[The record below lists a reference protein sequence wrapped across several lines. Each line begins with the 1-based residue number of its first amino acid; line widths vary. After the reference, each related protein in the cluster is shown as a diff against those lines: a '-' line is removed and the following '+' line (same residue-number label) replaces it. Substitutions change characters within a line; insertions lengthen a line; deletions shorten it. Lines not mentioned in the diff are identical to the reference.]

1 LPPHSE
7 FPHPYS
13 TDQAPMAQQLIKVP
27 PTKNTLLRLKKQVA
41 FLEEGHT
48 LLERKRDLLTRLVY
62 ERVGEYRKLRDQTR
76 LAVKDA
82 YRWLAVSRL
91 KQSSRSLRQAAFG
104 TKPMLQV
111 DILPRR
117 SLGVEYPS
125 ITSER
130 LPMKPMGL
138 LGTDSSFD
146 QTREKMADA
155 MVLLARLGELEMALN
170 RLMEEQRKAQKR
182 VNALKYNIIPRYRRT
197 IRFIRSALEEEE
209 RNALFQIKV
218 LREQGHA

>member
-1 LPPHSE
+1 MS
-7 FPHPYS
+7 
-13 TDQAPMAQQLIKVP
+13 QQLIKVP
-27 PTKNTLLRLKKQVA
+27 PTKNTLLKLKKQVT
-41 FLEEGHT
+41 FLVEGHD

-62 ERVGEYRKLRDQTR
+62 ERVKEYSSLRDKTR
-76 LAVKDA
+76 VAIQEA
-82 YRWLAVSRL
+82 YRWLAVSVL
-91 KQSSRSLRQAAFG
+91 KQGNRSLLQAAFG
-104 TKPMLQV
+104 ASPMLQV
-111 DILPRR
+111 SILPKR

-130 LPMKPMGL
+130 IPIKPVGL
-138 LGTDSSFD
+138 LGTDASFD

-155 MVLLARLGELEMALN
+155 MTLLARLGEMEMALE

-209 RNALFQIKV
+209 RNTLFQIKV
-218 LREQGHA
+218 LREQGRA